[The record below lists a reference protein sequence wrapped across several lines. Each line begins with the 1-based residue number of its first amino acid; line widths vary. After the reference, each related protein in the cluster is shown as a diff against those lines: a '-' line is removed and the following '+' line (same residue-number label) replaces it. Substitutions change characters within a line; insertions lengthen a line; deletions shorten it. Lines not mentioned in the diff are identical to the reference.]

1 MRKLVV
7 ASLMAGVA
15 LPTAPAAFAQASS
28 EEGFSA
34 DAIVVTARRR
44 EEQLQD
50 VPISIS
56 AIGGDELAKRA
67 IYNENDLQSAV
78 PGLVIRSNGGVHAFN
93 YVIRGQSVDTYTN
106 SPPAVLPYIN
116 EVQIVSHSSSPLYD
130 MAGIQVLKGPQ
141 GTLFGRNATG
151 GAVLYETAK
160 PTDVT
165 EGYLLARYSNHEKFD
180 AEGAVNFPMTDG
192 VALRVAFSHTNGGA
206 FVDDYW
212 TDAEY
217 GGIDRTSVRGS
228 LKLDLVPGIRSTT
241 VVQHTNEDGTNT
253 PYELWSINACGT
265 SANTPPLV
273 DFPAC
278 HLDRNFNPAF
288 GEFQDA
294 HPDQWQG
301 SIADAVA
308 LQRELGPW
316 VSLSNGDPYHDA
328 KQTWVTNKTEIDL
341 SDDMTLINI
350 FGYNKTKSRD
360 GYDYDSS
367 PIPFFEIMID
377 IPSSGLKTPAVDGWY
392 VETRQ
397 VSNELQI
404 QGKAFDDRL
413 DYVVGFYYLD
423 QRYDVESNLDFNF
436 FAGGPDPFVTRFT
449 YTARTST
456 ESIAGFAQGTYA
468 LTDQLNFT
476 GGFRYTWD
484 KTTLSQLPKSAFGYP
499 GVPET
504 QKASKPSWTVSLDY
518 QLTPELM
525 VYAAHRG
532 SWRSGSYNYSV
543 VPIDALASEG
553 GNRFLPETT
562 YDAELGVKYSGNGL
576 GVPVTFNA
584 DVYQQWVKNI
594 QRAVYT
600 VTPLGVSLLTGN
612 VPRAKITG
620 VEADFTVRPSDYFTF
635 GGSVAYT
642 DARYTKN
649 EVFISFTNETL
660 RYGPFADAPKWS
672 GTIFGEATLPL
683 GVNSGDLVFRVDAYH
698 QSKMPFSNVADTANP
713 GTILPSYELVNARLT
728 WADVMGTPVDVSV
741 FARNLFNQKYW
752 TGGNAGNSG
761 SLPNSVN
768 PGLPRFWGGEV
779 RVTF

>member
-1 MRKLVV
+1 MT
-7 ASLMAGVA
+7 GVA
-15 LPTAPAAFAQASS
+15 LPMAPAALAQAAA
-28 EEGFSA
+28 EEGFSS

-44 EEQLQD
+44 EEQLKD
-50 VPISIS
+50 VPI
-56 AIGGDELAKRA
+56 AITALGGDELAKRA

-116 EVQIVSHSSSPLYD
+116 EVQIVNHSSSPLYD

-160 PTDVT
+160 PTDEF
-165 EGYLLARYSNHEKFD
+165 EGYVLGRYSNHDKFD
-180 AEGAVNFPMTDG
+180 AEGAINLPIHED
-192 VALRVAFSHTNGGA
+192 VALRIAASHTSGGA

-217 GGIDRTSVRGS
+217 GGLDRTSVRGS
-228 LKLDLVPGIRSTT
+228 LKLTPSLGITNTT
-241 VVQHTNEDGTNT
+241 VIQYTDEDGTNT

-278 HLDRNFNPAF
+278 HLNRNFNPAF
-288 GEFQDA
+288 GQFQDA

-301 SIADAVA
+301 SLADAVA
-308 LQRELGPW
+308 LQRQLGPW
-316 VSLSNGDPYHDA
+316 VSLSNGDPYHSA
-328 KQTWVTNKTEIDL
+328 SQTWVINTTEIDL
-341 SDDMTLINI
+341 GTNTRLKNI

-377 IPSSGLKTPAVDGWY
+377 IPDSGLKTPAVDGWY

-397 VSNELQI
+397 ISNELQI
-404 QGKAFDDRL
+404 QGKAIDDRL

-468 LTDQLNFT
+468 ITDQLNFT

-484 KTTLSQLPKSAFGYP
+484 KTTMVQLPKSAWLFDP
-499 GVPET
+499 NFAANVPET

-518 QLTPELM
+518 RLTPELM
-525 VYAAHRG
+525 IYAAHRG

-543 VPIDALASEG
+543 QPLDDLATNS

-562 YDAELGVKYSGNGL
+562 YDAELGIKYSGDGL

-620 VEADFTVRPSDYFTF
+620 VEVDFSVRPSDFITF

-642 DARYTKN
+642 NARYTRS
-649 EVFISFTNETL
+649 EVFIGFTNETIK
-660 RYGPFADAPKWS
+660 YGPFADAPKWS
-672 GTIFGEATLPL
+672 GTVFGEATVPL
-683 GVNSGDLVFRVDAYH
+683 GVDTGDLTLRVDAYH
-698 QSKMPFSNVADTANP
+698 QSTMPFSNVANTSNP

-728 WADVMGTPVDVSV
+728 WGDVMGTPMDVSI
-741 FARNLFNQKYW
+741 FARNLFNQKYF